1 MAKISLDLLLK
12 EFLDT
17 FSDEQFLEKQKKT
30 FGKYMNEKYLFK
42 DKKLTSMNKMDT
54 LNHIKNNY
62 LKK

>member
-17 FSDEQFLEKQKKT
+17 LSDEQFLEKQKKT